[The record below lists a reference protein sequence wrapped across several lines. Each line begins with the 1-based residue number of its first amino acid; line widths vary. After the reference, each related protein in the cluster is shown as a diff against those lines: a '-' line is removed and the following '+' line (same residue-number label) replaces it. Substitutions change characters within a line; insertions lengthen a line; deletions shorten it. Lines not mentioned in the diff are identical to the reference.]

1 MNDRL
6 PSIPTPPAQRWR
18 LARQQYLPGATFLV
32 AFLAA
37 ATLWT
42 QWVAPPTMVGEAE
55 TIRTEVR
62 SVQPGTLA
70 QLDVDLLQPVSAGQT
85 LGYVFVSRPEVL
97 EASLALIR
105 AEIELMRATLDPV
118 TGQQRTALDFER
130 LQLDWMGKRVELAS
144 LQGELHQSESTLSRS
159 TRLHQAKLITD
170 EDYDLVR
177 NARDTLAAQVRAQSE
192 LIGRLEPSIN
202 YFNGLGKSTGA
213 DATLGLQAAI
223 KHKTEELRLVEAE
236 LWAVPLIAP
245 IDGVITQILR
255 RSGEAV
261 GTAEPILQI
270 SATHS
275 ERITGFLRQPVS
287 IEPKPGMI
295 VEVRTRGQ
303 QRQIGTAQITQ
314 VGQLLEP
321 ISPSI
326 LAMMRLPVSAIP
338 TEFGVRVLVSAPVG
352 LSLRPGEPVD
362 LILRD

>member
-18 LARQQYLPGATFLV
+18 LLRQQYVPGATFAV
-32 AFLAA
+32 ALLAA

-42 QWVAPPTMVGEAE
+42 QWVAPPTLVGEAE
-55 TIRTEVR
+55 AIRTELR

-70 QLDVDLLQPVSAGQT
+70 RLDVDLLQPVSAGQT

-118 TGQQRTALDFER
+118 MGQQRAALDFDR
-130 LQLDWMGKRVELAS
+130 LQLDWMSKRVELAS
-144 LQGELHQSESTLSRS
+144 LQGELHQNESTLVRS
-159 TRLHQAKLITD
+159 TRLHQAKMITD
-170 EDYDLVR
+170 EEHDLVR
-177 NARDTLAAQVRAQSE
+177 NARDTISAQVKAQSE
-192 LIGRLEPSIN
+192 LIAQLEPRISH
-202 YFNGLGKSTGA
+202 FHGSDTPLATDATNGLK
-213 DATLGLQAAI
+213 AAI
-223 KHKTEELRLVEAE
+223 NHKTQELRLIEAE
-236 LWAVPLIAP
+236 LGPVPLIAP

-270 SATHS
+270 SATRS
-275 ERITGFLRQPVS
+275 ERIIGFLRQPVA

-295 VEVRTRGQ
+295 VEVRTRNQ
-303 QRQIGTAQITQ
+303 QRQIGTAHIAQ
-314 VGQLLEP
+314 VGQQLEP

-326 LAMMRLPVSAIP
+326 LAMMRLPVTAIP
-338 TEFGVRVLVSAPVG
+338 TEFGIRVLVSAPTG
-352 LSLRPGEPVD
+352 LALRPGEPVD